1 MNALPRNYNPGR
13 QHQWTFAQVDTMLEW
28 LGEQIAAT
36 RAQLPGIWTD
46 IIDWSPSSL
55 PSSGD
60 VKVSGGDRSDD
71 GKKRSPSAEM
81 AVRAMSSGCDPLVAA
96 MNTVIA
102 GTASMV
108 MLQEQVSKHRVEL
121 LRADPQT
128 VREVVFERKLLPG
141 EGVCGNEACSHYCS
155 GIGSDR
161 IRGGRCD
168 ACRKARERLGRDRNH
183 LEAHKIEDGPVG
195 GCRLCEGRDAA

>member
-13 QHQWTFAQVDTMLEW
+13 PHQWTFAQLDTMLEW

-46 IIDWSPSSL
+46 VIDWSPSSL

-96 MNTVIA
+96 MNTVSQIVA
-102 GTASMV
+102 AKEALSGGSRP
-108 MLQEQVSKHRVEL
+108 ESSNRPRVAL
-121 LRADPQT
+121 IGLR
-128 VREVVFERKLLPG
+128 
-141 EGVCGNEACSHYCS
+141 
-155 GIGSDR
+155 
-161 IRGGRCD
+161 
-168 ACRKARERLGRDRNH
+168 
-183 LEAHKIEDGPVG
+183 GPAVH
-195 GCRLCEGRDAA
+195 DAAAPVSIPFAASSVKTWWWCHEH